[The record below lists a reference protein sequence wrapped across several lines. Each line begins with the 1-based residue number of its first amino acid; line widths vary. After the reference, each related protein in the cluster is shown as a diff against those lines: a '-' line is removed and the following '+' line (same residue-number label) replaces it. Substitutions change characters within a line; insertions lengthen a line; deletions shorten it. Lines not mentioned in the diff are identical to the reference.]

1 MVHLGVT
8 EIQAVCMKVVTKKLK
23 RKTPHV
29 LEWVCRAYRTGEIP
43 AQSHVRLGVF
53 FSENPRNHLDAKEL
67 IDVQFSTDK
76 QLVRTQDPPDTAKL
90 RCKPILSV
98 LDPTI
103 GCFY

>member
-53 FSENPRNHLDAKEL
+53 FPKIPETTLTPKS
-67 IDVQFSTDK
+67 
-76 QLVRTQDPPDTAKL
+76 
-90 RCKPILSV
+90 
-98 LDPTI
+98 
-103 GCFY
+103 